1 MIRARIPPDRHLTAL
16 FTMQALLSAAQSTV
30 RSVVARSMSQASRRG
45 ARDFAT
51 RLKSGL
57 QLSLKPCSLNL
68 RPLARLTRLRERLRI
83 VLGWKRSASCI
94 FVFHVRAS
102 GLRGRGFSK
111 WVENKSTVG
120 RVRPFRA
127 PCLTVAPFP
136 SPSSFFDFHLGTRNP
151 PCRSGFRS
159 SRPWTSASGMEC
171 SRCWEA
177 YAIRQKQSLS
187 LCQSLSIVRFP

>member
-1 MIRARIPPDRHLTAL
+1 
-16 FTMQALLSAAQSTV
+16 
-30 RSVVARSMSQASRRG
+30 MSQASRRG
-45 ARDFAT
+45 CARFCHSAEVGLAAVIET
-51 RLKSGL
+51 LQLKSEATG
-57 QLSLKPCSLNL
+57 S
-68 RPLARLTRLRERLRI
+68 ADAATGAIAI